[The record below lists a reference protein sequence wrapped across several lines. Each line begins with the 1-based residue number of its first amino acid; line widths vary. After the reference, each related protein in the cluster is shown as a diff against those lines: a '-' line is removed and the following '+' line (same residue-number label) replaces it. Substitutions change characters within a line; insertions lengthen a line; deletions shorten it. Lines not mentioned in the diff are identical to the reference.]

1 MGNIPL
7 SSRRRKISGP
17 AAWPPL
23 HFCPEGEIGRYVLWA
38 SFLGRFHYS
47 EAMKSAPASLTVLL
61 ALSGFTASSATFTP
75 GGISS
80 GRRIPS
86 SAQPVQVGMIHGSTA
101 GSSARAAARE
111 LAGSV
116 RMGDMGWMAECMY
129 PPLKSMLAQQM
140 QARTQRGQEAAL
152 ARRAMGLGKAPSA
165 EEEARMEKALESH
178 YRRIGNDMKRAG
190 VAIESFTVGEP
201 FAELE
206 LTPPG
211 AMIPAGLNASASAE
225 TVARS
230 RGERSRMVVLPTTL
244 VLTAPDG
251 KGGKARL
258 EKKSYLYAVR
268 DEASDNAIRRK
279 RLNKWFFIDAATDLK
294 TLRTLFPDMPL
305 NMATPP
311 TGMRVLQTL

>member
-1 MGNIPL
+1 
-7 SSRRRKISGP
+7 
-17 AAWPPL
+17 
-23 HFCPEGEIGRYVLWA
+23 
-38 SFLGRFHYS
+38 
-47 EAMKSAPASLTVLL
+47 MKSVPASLIVLFAL
-61 ALSGFTASSATFTP
+61 SSLAAATNASGNAAAGRRKALSGP
-75 GGISS
+75 
-80 GRRIPS
+80 
-86 SAQPVQVGMIHGSTA
+86 QPVSMGMIHGSAA
-101 GSSARAAARE
+101 GASARAAARE
-111 LAGSV
+111 LAASV

-140 QARTQRGQEAAL
+140 QARAQRGQEAAL
-152 ARRAMGLGKAPSA
+152 ARRAMGLGKGLTP
-165 EEEARMEKALESH
+165 EEEARMEKALDAH
-178 YRRIGNDMKRAG
+178 YRRMGDEMKRAG
-190 VAIESFTVGEP
+190 VVIESFTVGEP

-211 AMIPAGLNASASAE
+211 AMIPAGLNASTSAE
-225 TVARS
+225 AVARS

-258 EKKSYLYAVR
+258 EKKSFLYAVR
-268 DEASDNAIRRK
+268 DEASENKMRRK

-311 TGMRVLQTL
+311 TGMRVLQTF

>member
-1 MGNIPL
+1 
-7 SSRRRKISGP
+7 
-17 AAWPPL
+17 
-23 HFCPEGEIGRYVLWA
+23 
-38 SFLGRFHYS
+38 
-47 EAMKSAPASLTVLL
+47 MKSVPASLTFLI
-61 ALSGFTASSATFTP
+61 ALSSLAATAATNTP
-75 GGISS
+75 GTSGQRKSS
-80 GRRIPS
+80 VV
-86 SAQPVQVGMIHGSTA
+86 AQPVQVGMIHGSTA

-140 QARTQRGQEAAL
+140 QARSQRGQEAAL
-152 ARRAMGLGKAPSA
+152 ARRAMGLSKGLSA
-165 EEEARMEKALESH
+165 EEEARMEKALDAH
-178 YRRIGNDMKRAG
+178 YRRMGNEMKRAG

-211 AMIPAGLNASASAE
+211 AMIPAGLNASTSAE

-244 VLTAPDG
+244 VLTAPNG
-251 KGGKARL
+251 KGSKARL
-258 EKKSYLYAVR
+258 EKKSYLYVVR
-268 DEASDNAIRRK
+268 DEASENGMRRK
-279 RLNKWFFIDAATDLK
+279 RLNKWFFIDATTDLK

-311 TGMRVLQTL
+311 TGMRVLQTF

>member
-1 MGNIPL
+1 
-7 SSRRRKISGP
+7 
-17 AAWPPL
+17 
-23 HFCPEGEIGRYVLWA
+23 
-38 SFLGRFHYS
+38 
-47 EAMKSAPASLTVLL
+47 MKSVPASLTVLF
-61 ALSGFTASSATFTP
+61 AYSSFAATAATFTP
-75 GGISS
+75 GSASS
-80 GRRIPS
+80 GQRILS

-101 GSSARAAARE
+101 GASARAAARE

-152 ARRAMGLGKAPSA
+152 ARRAMGLGKAPSP
-165 EEEARMEKALESH
+165 EEEARMEKALDDH
-178 YRRIGNDMKRAG
+178 YRRMGNDMKRAG
-190 VAIESFTVGEP
+190 VVIESFTVGEP

-225 TVARS
+225 AVARS

-251 KGGKARL
+251 KGGKTRI

-311 TGMRVLQTL
+311 TGMRVLQTY